1 MTEPRP
7 SVLFFLN
14 LRILKSLKSFMPHRF
29 YIEGSLTADVLLLEG
44 SEAHHLLHVLRL
56 RVGDTVEVFNGTG
69 AEADAVITNTTR
81 KTVEVKVTARR
92 KSQANSQIPVVLA
105 TAVPKGDRFRWL
117 VEKAAELG
125 VSRLVPLITERSS
138 VDPGENR
145 LKKLQQ
151 TIIAAAKQSG
161 QTRLMELVP
170 LQKWDE
176 FLDEVSQTDQ
186 HLMIADP
193 SGSRLALW
201 DSASSETAAKSVVL
215 LIGPEGGFTAEEVQ
229 AALDK
234 GAIPVK
240 LNEAI
245 LRIETAAILF
255 AGLVRLIAVQTK

>member
-7 SVLFFLN
+7 PVLFFLN
-14 LRILKSLKSFMPHRF
+14 LRILKSLKFDMSHRF
-29 YIEGSLTADVLLLEG
+29 YIEGSLDTDLLHLEG

-56 RVGDTVEVFNGTG
+56 RVGDTVVVFNGTG
-69 AEADAVITNTTR
+69 AEADAEIIKTLR

-92 KSQANSQIPVVLA
+92 ESQANSRIPLILA

-125 VSRLVPLITERSS
+125 VSRLVPLLTDRSS

-151 TIIAAAKQSG
+151 TIVAAAKQSG
-161 QTRLMELVP
+161 QTRLMELAP
-170 LQKWDE
+170 LQKFIP
-176 FLDEVSQTDQ
+176 FLEEVCQTDCR
-186 HLMIADP
+186 LLIADP
-193 SGSRLALW
+193 NGSPLELLSPAAT
-201 DSASSETAAKSVVL
+201 DSAVSPVIL
-215 LIGPEGGFTAEEVQ
+215 LIGPEGGFSSEELQ

-234 GAIPVK
+234 GATPVK
-240 LNEAI
+240 LSEAI

-255 AGLVRLIAVQTK
+255 AGLVRLTTMQAE